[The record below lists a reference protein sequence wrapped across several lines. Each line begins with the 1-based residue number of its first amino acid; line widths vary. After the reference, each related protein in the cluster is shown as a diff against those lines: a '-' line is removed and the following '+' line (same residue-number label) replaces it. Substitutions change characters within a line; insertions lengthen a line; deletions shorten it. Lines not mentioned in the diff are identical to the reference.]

1 MTNKDKAFGCG
12 IVMAILA
19 FLSENFNTMI
29 AAVLYF
35 IGFISFISYFF
46 FKGEEE

>member
-12 IVMAILA
+12 IIMAILA
-19 FLSENFNTMI
+19 FLSENFNTTI

-35 IGFISFISYFF
+35 ISFISFVSYFF
-46 FKGEEE
+46 FKDEEE

>member
-19 FLSENFNTMI
+19 FLSENFNTTI

-35 IGFISFISYFF
+35 ISFISFVGYFF
-46 FKGEEE
+46 FKDEEE

>member
-1 MTNKDKAFGCG
+1 MTNKDKAFCCG

-19 FLSENFNTMI
+19 FLSENFNTTI

-35 IGFISFISYFF
+35 VSFISFVSYFF
-46 FKGEEE
+46 CKDEEE